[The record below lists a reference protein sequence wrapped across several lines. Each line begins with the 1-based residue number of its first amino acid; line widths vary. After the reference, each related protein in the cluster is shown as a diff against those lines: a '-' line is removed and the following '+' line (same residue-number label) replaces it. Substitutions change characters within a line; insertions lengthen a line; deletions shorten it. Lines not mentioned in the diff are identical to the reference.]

1 MFMSKFQEDMIFKD
15 IAEEDVEILL
25 EIANIKSN
33 TKKIWTKELRQID
46 PSTYKPDLI
55 IELDDMNIIFEFQSS
70 VVNDDFSKRGHIYVA
85 ITDQKKPNNKEVN
98 LYVLSTVEKSKIV
111 EYYVNKLNTFRYEV
125 IGNDLFDG
133 EKIINEIEE
142 KYKSNNII
150 TPKEAIYFA
159 LAPVM
164 TKNGNIEENIQ
175 RTLNILFTLNELTV
189 STKNLCYAIQWL
201 LVDKFM
207 VESKLKNLLQD
218 KLGGKMSAVYD
229 YGQRKELK
237 GKREG
242 KIEGKIEGK
251 REGMRELLWNIH
263 NSGKSIDEISK
274 MTNIGV
280 RELEEI
286 LND

>member
-1 MFMSKFQEDMIFKD
+1 MSKFQEDMIFKD

-25 EIANIKSN
+25 EIANIKSDA
-33 TKKIWTKELRQID
+33 KKIWTKELRQIG

-98 LYVLSTVEKSKIV
+98 LCVLSTVEKSKIV

-142 KYKSNNII
+142 KYKSNTII

-175 RTLNILFTLNELTV
+175 RTLNILFTLNDLSV

-229 YGQRKELK
+229 YGQRKEQK
-237 GKREG
+237 G
-242 KIEGKIEGK
+242 KIEGKIE
-251 REGMRELLWNIH
+251 LLRDIY